1 MLKCWHLDPKRRPAF
16 SELFSVLER
25 ILEADDA
32 EASSAPTSSPLSS
45 TTSSPHQRP
54 PLASDSS
61 MAAYGP
67 GGGGMLSTSGPV
79 STRGAGVAGDAE
91 DESGEGSGS
100 VDLAANM
107 WADTSRHASGVVGSP
122 TTAAKNE
129 NGGGGRG
136 GKSESGE
143 RTRSGRKASRE
154 DNGRAAMR
162 ELGGS
167 MAEYGSGGGEAD
179 TWPAI
184 AEREGSTIEQIMRDT
199 TRMTAEDA
207 PIVPVRSP
215 HTHDRTRTRASPHT
229 HVTHIS
235 AVQEMELR
243 FKEELARGDARAC
256 PCMIRVGAH
265 VWCGAPGGR
274 VDIYHAM
281 VRPYPTTRPTTHRAC
296 EECKLTFFCD

>member
-1 MLKCWHLDPKRRPAF
+1 
-16 SELFSVLER
+16 
-25 ILEADDA
+25 
-32 EASSAPTSSPLSS
+32 
-45 TTSSPHQRP
+45 
-54 PLASDSS
+54 

-67 GGGGMLSTSGPV
+67 GGGMLSTSGPV
-79 STRGAGVAGDAE
+79 STTAAGAAGDAE

-107 WADTSRHASGVVGSP
+107 WGDSSRHASGVLGSP

-129 NGGGGRG
+129 HGSSRGRS

-154 DNGRAAMR
+154 DQQTTNGRVAMR

-167 MAEYGSGGGEAD
+167 MAEYGSGGGGGEAD

-184 AEREGSTIEQIMRDT
+184 VEREGSTIEQIMRDT
-199 TRMTAEDA
+199 TRMAAEAA

-215 HTHDRTRTRASPHT
+215 HTHHRTRTRVAAHGTHT
-229 HVTHIS
+229 P
-235 AVQEMELR
+235 AAQEMELR

-274 VDIYHAM
+274 IDIYHAM
-281 VRPYPTTRPTTHRAC
+281 VRPDPTTRHDTTRHDTTRLDTTRPTTRHD
-296 EECKLTFFCD
+296 TH

>member
-32 EASSAPTSSPLSS
+32 EPSSVTTSSPLSS

-54 PLASDSS
+54 PLASASS

-67 GGGGMLSTSGPV
+67 GGGMLSTSGPV
-79 STRGAGVAGDAE
+79 STTAAGAAGDAE

-107 WADTSRHASGVVGSP
+107 WGDSRHASGVLGSP

-129 NGGGGRG
+129 HGSSRGRG

-154 DNGRAAMR
+154 DQQTTNGRVAMR

-167 MAEYGSGGGEAD
+167 MAEYGSGGGGEAD

-184 AEREGSTIEQIMRDT
+184 VEREGSTIEQIMRDT
-199 TRMTAEDA
+199 TRMAAEAA

-215 HTHDRTRTRASPHT
+215 HTHHRTRTRVAAHGTHT
-229 HVTHIS
+229 P
-235 AVQEMELR
+235 AAQEMELR

-274 VDIYHAM
+274 IDIYHAM
-281 VRPYPTTRPTTHRAC
+281 VRRAPTTRHDTTPREC
-296 EECKLTFFCD
+296 EADFF